1 MKIKFWRK
9 SGFEPRMDLSDE
21 DVASYFRKNDDVNL
35 SIPLAIIRQV
45 REETVY
51 SLGHNARNM
60 KHEDLACVQ
69 GVLRGLAR
77 FESLYLTAIARR
89 DRLVAAAGKVK

>member
-1 MKIKFWRK
+1 MKIRFWRK

-35 SIPLAIIRQV
+35 SVPLAIIRQV

-51 SLGHNARNM
+51 SLGHNAKNM

-77 FESLYLTAIARR
+77 FESLYLAAIASR
-89 DRLVAAAGKVK
+89 DRLVASAGKVK